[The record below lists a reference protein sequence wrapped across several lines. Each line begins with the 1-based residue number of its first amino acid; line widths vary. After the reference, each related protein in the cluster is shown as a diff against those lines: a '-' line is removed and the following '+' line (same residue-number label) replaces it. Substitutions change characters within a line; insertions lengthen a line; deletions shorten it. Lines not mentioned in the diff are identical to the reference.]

1 MDETESARHKG
12 GMRIAYV
19 NGRYLPHA
27 QAGVSIDDRAF
38 VFGDGV
44 YEVCEVRG
52 GVPIDEPRHLA
63 RLARSLEALRI
74 APPLGEAALRG
85 VMREVIARNRV
96 GDGLVYVQISRG
108 AARRDHGFPAA
119 ARPGLVVTAKSLD
132 PRINEVRA
140 GAGVKV
146 ITAPEERW
154 AHPHIK
160 TLQLLPNVLAKQRA
174 REAGAFETW
183 FVDAGGFVTEGASTS
198 AWIVTPHGEL
208 VTRPLD
214 GTILAGVTRATLL
227 DVAAAFW
234 LALAERPFTVGEAYT
249 AREAFLSAATLI
261 VMPVVEIDGRII
273 GDGRPGP
280 IALTLRRR
288 FHEIATRG

>member
-1 MDETESARHKG
+1 MS
-12 GMRIAYV
+12 RIAYV
-19 NGRYLPHA
+19 NGRYLAHA
-27 QAGVSIDDRAF
+27 RAGISIDDRAF

-52 GVPIDEPRHLA
+52 GLPIDEPRHLA

-74 APPLGEAALRG
+74 APPVAEPALRR

-96 GDGLVYVQISRG
+96 GDGLVYIQVTRG

-119 ARPGLVVTAKSLD
+119 PRPALVVTAKSLD
-132 PRINEVRA
+132 PRTNEARA
-140 GAGVKV
+140 TVGVKV
-146 ITAPEERW
+146 ITAPDERW
-154 AHPHIK
+154 AHPDIK

-183 FVDAGGFVTEGASTS
+183 FVSGDGSVTEGASTN
-198 AWIVTPHGEL
+198 AWIVTAAGEL

-214 GTILAGVTRATLL
+214 GTILAGVTRATVI
-227 DVAAAFW
+227 DVAAA
-234 LALAERPFTVGEAYT
+234 LALPVIERAFTPAQACE
-249 AREAFLSAATLI
+249 AREAFLSAATLT
-261 VMPVVEIDGRII
+261 VLPVVEIDGRPI

-280 IALTLRRR
+280 VALTLRKR
-288 FHEIATRG
+288 FHNIATRG